1 MEATKG
7 EIRHRSPRNEIPAEV
22 GGYLCVSSH
31 APAAD
36 QEKPASPAPSP
47 HSEQRREHR

>member
-7 EIRHRSPRNEIPAEV
+7 EIRHRSPRSEIPAEV